1 MDQRVDTICARAT
14 PPGTGAIAIVRL
26 SGPRALEIIDHCFLP
41 HRATQSLAE
50 MRSHTLIFGHLVNP
64 TDHAAIDDVLVGVMR
79 GPHSYTGED
88 VVEINLHGSPAIVR
102 GTLRLL
108 SEQGAR
114 LAEPGEFTRRAF
126 ENGQIDLAQAEAI
139 CDLIVAQTQAAAEVA
154 LRQLSGQ
161 FSDRLGIIR
170 ERLTDLLAEIE
181 ARLDFPE
188 EDIPSVEADRWLLT
202 IHSVGDELSR
212 LVASGERGR
221 LLAEGARVVLV
232 GKPNAGK
239 SSLFNSLLDDERA
252 IVTPEPGTT
261 RDTLESLLEIDGLPM
276 NLVDTAGLRD
286 VEGEVEHLGVVRA
299 ESEIRRASLIVL
311 CIPIDETWCRE
322 DEQVWQLVGEMNPI
336 VALTKCDLNPLL
348 NPETVIKHT
357 GCEKMHRTSALMC
370 EGLEELIAECS
381 QRLAHETGESQELTD
396 PLVSTERHL
405 DELRHALN
413 LLAGAVRALGD
424 PPALELAAA
433 DLRAATGHL
442 DGVLGLEIGEEVL
455 DRIFDRFCIGK

>member
-1 MDQRVDTICARAT
+1 MDQGIETICARAT
-14 PPGTGAIAIVRL
+14 PPGMGAIAIVRL
-26 SGPRALEIIDHCFLP
+26 SGPRALEIIDRCFLP

-50 MRSHTLIFGHLVNP
+50 MRSHTLIFGHLVDP
-64 TDHAAIDDVLVGVMR
+64 TDRTAIDDVLVGVMR

-102 GTLRLL
+102 ATLRLL
-108 SEQGAR
+108 TEQGAR
-114 LAEPGEFTRRAF
+114 LAGPGEFTRRAF

-139 CDLIVAQTQAAAEVA
+139 CDLITAQTQAAAGVA

-161 FSDRLGIIR
+161 FSDRLGTIR
-170 ERLTDLLAEIE
+170 ERLIDLLAEIE

-188 EDIPSVEADRWLLT
+188 EDIPPEEADRWLLM

-212 LVASGERGR
+212 LVTSGERGR
-221 LLAEGARVVLV
+221 LLAEGARIVLV

-239 SSLFNSLLDDERA
+239 SSLFNSLLDDDRA

-261 RDTLESLLEIDGLPM
+261 RDSLEAMIEADGLPM
-276 NLVDTAGLRD
+276 NLVDTAGLRA
-286 VEGEVEHLGVVRA
+286 VESEVERLGVVRA

-311 CIPIDETWCRE
+311 CVPVDEPWGRK
-322 DEQVWQLVGEMNPI
+322 DEQVWQLVGERDPI
-336 VALTKCDLNPLL
+336 VALTKCDLNPTLD
-348 NPETVIKHT
+348 PAKVTERT
-357 GCEKMHRTSALMC
+357 GCEKMHRTSALTH

-381 QRLAHETGESQELTD
+381 LRLTEEAEDDQEQAD

-413 LLAGAVRALGD
+413 LLAGAVRALAD

-433 DLRAATGHL
+433 DLRAATGHV